1 MRIAIRKFYRLFH
14 AGGVPVDFH
23 WSAIVMFGLFLAGV
37 PIFGIPLLF
46 IALGLFAILLV
57 HELGHAFLAKRL
69 GYHVVRI
76 QIFPIHGF
84 CLYEEPYS
92 AYEESIIA
100 WGGVL
105 AQFVLFVPS
114 ALVLAYFGNSSVGS
128 VNVLLV
134 MFSYINASIMV
145 MNLTPAAPL
154 DGKKAWRLPLIL
166 VRAKWT
172 MYQLNRKKILK

>member
-23 WSAIVMFGLFLAGV
+23 WSAIVMLGLFLAGV
-37 PIFGIPLLF
+37 PILGIPLLF
-46 IALGLFAILLV
+46 IALGLFAIMLV
-57 HELGHAFLAKRL
+57 HEFGHGFLVKRL
-69 GYHVVRI
+69 GYKVHRI
-76 QIFPIHGF
+76 QIFPIHGL
-84 CLYEEPYS
+84 CLYEAPYS
-92 AYEESIIA
+92 PYEDSLIA

-105 AQFVLFVPS
+105 AQFVLFVP
-114 ALVLAYFGNSSVGS
+114 AAATLAFFGNSSVGS

-134 MFSYINASIMV
+134 TFSYINASIMV

-154 DGKKAWRLPLIL
+154 DGKKAWRLPLML

-172 MYQLNRKKILK
+172 MYQLKRKKILK